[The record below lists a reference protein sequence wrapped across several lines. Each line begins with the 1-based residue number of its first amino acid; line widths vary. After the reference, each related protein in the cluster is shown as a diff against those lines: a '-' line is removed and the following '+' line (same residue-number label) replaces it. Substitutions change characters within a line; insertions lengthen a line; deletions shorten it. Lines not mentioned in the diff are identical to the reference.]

1 MKKILMV
8 TMSDHTSFQDG
19 VFSMYENLKDRYK
32 VTTLTMKNSD
42 YPAPRNRD
50 NLFIDAPKRP
60 GITKDTFNVARI
72 HHMMKMIRN
81 TDFDVVYFESFHVW
95 NYPIMLYCKNKHI
108 PVAHAIN
115 DVIPHACKRAKPLFE
130 GHNQPRIPLN
140 KNYYDLSQKE
150 NIRWQMKLAKEYGID
165 GFAIYQYYSC
175 GNKLLEIPLE
185 LIRDDSTL
193 DLPFYLY
200 WANESWRKTWF
211 GQDNKIVWEQK
222 YGTELD
228 WRAQFDYCL
237 QYFKDSRYIKID
249 GKPVYAIYNA
259 WDIPNQ
265 DRFLSLWDE
274 WAREA
279 GLPGIYFVKTIG
291 RHEKDECGRFSAR
304 VTREPNY
311 TFAYG
316 EKLFEKI
323 WRVASTR
330 TIDFINTK
338 FLLKKGKGIVRLK
351 TSYDML
357 WDRILNRENQDDKT
371 FLGCFCDWDNS
382 PRKSY
387 NCNVMMGVTAE
398 KFKNYFR
405 KLYIKAQTI
414 GSPMIVINA
423 WNEWAEGA
431 YLEPDE
437 KNGYAFL
444 EAIKEAKES
453 RGIEK

>member
-1 MKKILMV
+1 MSEKKPLV
-8 TMSDHTSFQDG
+8 VALYLPQF
-19 VFSMYENLKDRYK
+19 YETEYN
-32 VTTLTMKNSD
+32 
-42 YPAPRNRD
+42 
-50 NLFIDAPKRP
+50 
-60 GITKDTFNVARI
+60 
-72 HHMMKMIRN
+72 
-81 TDFDVVYFESFHVW
+81 
-95 NYPIMLYCKNKHI
+95 NKWWEKGYTEWY
-108 PVAHAIN
+108 
-115 DVIPHACKRAKPLFE
+115 ACKRAKPLFE

-185 LIRDDSTL
+185 LIRDDPTL

-265 DRFLSLWDE
+265 NRFLSLWDE

-357 WDRILNRENQDDKT
+357 WDRILNRENQDDRT

-398 KFKNYFR
+398 KLKNYFR

>member
-1 MKKILMV
+1 
-8 TMSDHTSFQDG
+8 MSAG
-19 VFSMYENLKDRYK
+19 V
-32 VTTLTMKNSD
+32 
-42 YPAPRNRD
+42 
-50 NLFIDAPKRP
+50 
-60 GITKDTFNVARI
+60 
-72 HHMMKMIRN
+72 
-81 TDFDVVYFESFHVW
+81 
-95 NYPIMLYCKNKHI
+95 
-108 PVAHAIN
+108 
-115 DVIPHACKRAKPLFE
+115 
-130 GHNQPRIPLN
+130 
-140 KNYYDLSQKE
+140 
-150 NIRWQMKLAKEYGID
+150 
-165 GFAIYQYYSC
+165 
-175 GNKLLEIPLE
+175 
-185 LIRDDSTL
+185 
-193 DLPFYLY
+193 
-200 WANESWRKTWF
+200 
-211 GQDNKIVWEQK
+211 
-222 YGTELD
+222 
-228 WRAQFDYCL
+228 
-237 QYFKDSRYIKID
+237 
-249 GKPVYAIYNA
+249 
-259 WDIPNQ
+259 
-265 DRFLSLWDE
+265 
-274 WAREA
+274 
-279 GLPGIYFVKTIG
+279 
-291 RHEKDECGRFSAR
+291 FSAR

-357 WDRILNRENQDDKT
+357 WDRILNRENQDDRT